1 MKYVTRTVV
10 LSCVTAAAMGG
21 WGVALAQA
29 GGNGNG
35 GLGSGNAHGAAT
47 AGMTYQGDPVSGPT
61 SPWPDDRANRLGKEA
76 DQRSMSPDKGTQP
89 AQSRW

>member
-10 LSCVTAAAMGG
+10 LSCVTAAAMCGQG
-21 WGVALAQA
+21 AAFAQA

-35 GLGSGNAHGAAT
+35 GIGSGNAHGAAT
-47 AGMTYQGDPVSGPT
+47 AGMTYHGDPVSGPT
-61 SPWPDDRANRLGKEA
+61 SPWPDNAANRPGNEA
-76 DQRSMSPDKGTQP
+76 NQRSMSPDEATQP